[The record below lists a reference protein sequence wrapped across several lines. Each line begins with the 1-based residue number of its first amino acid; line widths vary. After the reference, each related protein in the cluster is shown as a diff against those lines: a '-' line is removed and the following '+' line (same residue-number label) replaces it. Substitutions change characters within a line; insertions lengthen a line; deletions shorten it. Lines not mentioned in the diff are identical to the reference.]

1 MFGLTAAELIGA
13 IAVAGSAAS
22 AASQADSSRR
32 ASNMAADAAKA
43 NASAQEQQFNKL
55 NGKNPDTAAMAD
67 QNMQA
72 GKNGPSGTL
81 LTGPQGVDPS
91 KLTLGRNTL
100 LGAATPTGLLG
111 G

>member
-13 IAVAGSAAS
+13 LVVAGSAAS
-22 AASQADSSRR
+22 QADGARR
-32 ASNMAADAAKA
+32 AGNTAADNAKKQ
-43 NASAQEQQFNKL
+43 ASDQEQQFNKL
-55 NGKNPDTAAMAD
+55 NGKTPDSAAMMD
-67 QNMQA
+67 QNTQA
-72 GKNGPSGTL
+72 GKDGPSGAL
-81 LTGPQGVDPS
+81 LTGPQGIDPS

>member
-1 MFGLTAAELIGA
+1 MAFGFSAAA
-13 IAVAGSAAS
+13 YAAVAAGTSAAVGVYG
-22 AASQADSSRR
+22 ADQARR
-32 ASNMAADAAKA
+32 RGNQAADAAEQQA
-43 NASAQEQQFNKL
+43 TAQEQQFNKL
-55 NGKNPDTAAMAD
+55 NGKNPDTAALAD

-91 KLTLGRNTL
+91 KLTLGKNTL
-100 LGAATPTGLLG
+100 LGAATPTGLG

>member
-1 MFGLTAAELIGA
+1 MSFGLSGAAISAIISGITAAV
-13 IAVAGSAAS
+13 AVK
-22 AASQADSSRR
+22 QADTARS
-32 ASNMAADAAKA
+32 AGNKAADAAEA

-55 NGKNPDTAAMAD
+55 NGKNPDSAALAD
-67 QNMQA
+67 QNVQA

-100 LGAATPTGLLG
+100 LGAATPTGLG